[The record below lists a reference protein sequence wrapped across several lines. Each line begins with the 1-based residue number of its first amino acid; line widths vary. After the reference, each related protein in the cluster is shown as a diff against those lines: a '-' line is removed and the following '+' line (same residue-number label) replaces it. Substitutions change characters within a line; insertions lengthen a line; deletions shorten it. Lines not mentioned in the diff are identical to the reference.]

1 MLPVVFKP
9 TISVGEW
16 QQTYA
21 LDRAATGIGTEG
33 NALCSKTAQV
43 VLYQDII
50 TKRFHHAEP
59 LSVENKLIHT
69 VFIGGVQAKPLGGH
83 GFNSVNFS

>member
-1 MLPVVFKP
+1 
-9 TISVGEW
+9 
-16 QQTYA
+16 
-21 LDRAATGIGTEG
+21 
-33 NALCSKTAQV
+33 LCSKTAQV